1 MSETKELLQ
10 KNLEDV
16 EARIAAACARA
27 GRDRSEV
34 TLVAITKY
42 VNAEVA
48 RLLFELGVVELGE
61 SRPQELWKKAAAIPE
76 ARWHLVG
83 HLQRNKVARTLPVV
97 AMIHSVDSLRLL
109 VAIEAEAARQR
120 RSVDVLLEFNLS
132 GEAAKHGF
140 PVSETDPPS
149 PRERIPLAERKARE
163 SEYVRIRGL
172 MTMAALEA
180 TPEEARRTFARLRR
194 LSEQIRERM
203 AEPARFPILS
213 MGMTNDFEIAIEE
226 GATHVRIGSALFK
239 SYISDS

>member
-83 HLQRNKVARTLPVV
+83 HLQRNKVGPAVELFDL
-97 AMIHSVDSLRLL
+97 IHSVDSLRLL
-109 VAIEAEAARQR
+109 ETIERACEELGKTQK
-120 RSVDVLLEFNLS
+120 VLLEINVS
-132 GEAAKHGF
+132 GEASKFGLKPEEA
-140 PVSETDPPS
+140 PAVLEAANRLS
-149 PRERIPLAERKARE
+149 RIE
-163 SEYVRIRGL
+163 VRGL
-172 MTMAALEA
+172 MTMPPWTADVEQ
-180 TPEEARRTFARLRR
+180 ARPHFRRLRELRDGWEQSLGLR
-194 LSEQIRERM
+194 LPE
-203 AEPARFPILS
+203 LS
-213 MGMTNDFEIAIEE
+213 MGMSHDFEVAIGE
-226 GATHVRIGSALFK
+226 GATIIRVGTAIFGERQRTVTSP
-239 SYISDS
+239 